1 MNNNN
6 LSLNDIN
13 LLYDLLMNSESLDF
27 NKLSI
32 KYNLSVQDLQD
43 ILDFKLY
50 TDKTEKFVS
59 QMILVLFQV
68 PNSKNITAEECLKYI
83 KVLNHVE

>member
-13 LLYDLLMNSESLDF
+13 LLYDLLMNSEPLDLD
-27 NKLSI
+27 KLSI

-43 ILDFKLY
+43 ILDMKKY
-50 TDKTEKFVS
+50 SDKTEKFVS
-59 QMILVLFQV
+59 QIILVLFQV
-68 PNSKNITAEECLKYI
+68 PNPKNITANECLEYI
-83 KVLNHVE
+83 KILNHVE

>member
-1 MNNNN
+1 MNN

-13 LLYDLLMNSESLDF
+13 LYYDLLMCPESPDLD
-27 NKLSI
+27 KLSK
-32 KYNLSVQDLQD
+32 KYNLSVQDLQNV
-43 ILDFKLY
+43 LDLKLY
-50 TDKTEKFVS
+50 SDKTEKFVC

-68 PNSKNITAEECLKYI
+68 KNPQNITAEECLKYI

>member
-1 MNNNN
+1 MNN
-6 LSLNDIN
+6 LTLQDIN
-13 LLYDLLMNSESLDF
+13 LFYDLLMNSEPLDF

-32 KYNLSVQDLQD
+32 KYNLSVQNLQD
-43 ILDFKLY
+43 ILDFKLH

-59 QMILVLFQV
+59 QLILVLFQV
-68 PNSKNITAEECLKYI
+68 PNSKNITAEECIQYI

>member
-1 MNNNN
+1 MNNN
-6 LSLNDIN
+6 LSLQEIN
-13 LLYDLLMNSESLDF
+13 LLYDLLMNSEPLDF

-43 ILDFKLY
+43 ILEMKKY
-50 TDKTEKFVS
+50 SDKTEKFVS
-59 QMILVLFQV
+59 QLILVLFQA

-83 KVLNHVE
+83 KILNHVE

>member
-13 LLYDLLMNSESLDF
+13 LYYDLLMCQESPDF

-50 TDKTEKFVS
+50 SDKTEKFVC

-68 PNSKNITAEECLKYI
+68 PNPKNITANECLEYI
-83 KVLNHVE
+83 KILNHVE